1 MAEENSSLDQTSNSQ
16 DQSVDTS
23 NQNESRDFEKSYADE
38 VENAKKLR
46 KRAQDAESRIAK
58 YESEKKASR
67 EKKLKEEGKFQ
78 ELLAEKDALINNM
91 QSKYDEANQIISS
104 EKEEILQSF
113 QEEDRADFENLNLTQ
128 LKKIQKKLQVQRPDN
143 PLSPKSTIKSPI
155 STKPYS
161 EMTESEKR
169 EWHERTVSQS
179 LGS

>member
-1 MAEENSSLDQTSNSQ
+1 
-16 DQSVDTS
+16 
-23 NQNESRDFEKSYADE
+23 
-38 VENAKKLR
+38 
-46 KRAQDAESRIAK
+46 
-58 YESEKKASR
+58 
-67 EKKLKEEGKFQ
+67 
-78 ELLAEKDALINNM
+78 M